1 MTPDKTYNQHLD
13 DLRIPYE
20 ATSDPT
26 QHYAQTYMMLSANLH
41 TFMPHLPSTEY
52 LPFLRDVLYY
62 QRIAGIDEKLV
73 EKADDVTVTGLA
85 DSLWDAVAG
94 KPTILCTCHLGSYR
108 VLNTFLARIGAKI
121 SLLIDNQAYQQQ
133 GEKFIRIY
141 DEIAAH
147 YNQPQG
153 NLTLINAEQPS
164 AGMQL
169 MRALK
174 QGRIL
179 VAYLDGNTG
188 AGGVTRQDNKLVS
201 IDFLNRPLL
210 ARKGLAFLS
219 IATQT
224 PIVPV
229 FSFRPDRYSNTLHV
243 MEPRVP
249 VPVAHDEREAAY
261 ANLTQLL
268 YNDFATLLR
277 QYPSQWEGWLYV
289 HKYLDLPKL
298 RAQYVA
304 PPVHEI
310 TAKSDWQFN
319 HDRYTNLAKGDTA
332 ILFDKHLYRSIRVTG
347 QLGELLRNP
356 SVRFDAGTI
365 KSDLINMLF
374 EQAILC

>member
-1 MTPDKTYNQHLD
+1 MTPNRTYNQYLD

-20 ATSDPT
+20 AASDPAPT
-26 QHYAQTYMMLSANLH
+26 HAQTYMMLSANLN
-41 TFMPHLPSTEY
+41 TFMPNLPSTEY
-52 LPFLRDVLYY
+52 FPFLRDVLYH
-62 QRIAGIDEKLV
+62 QRIAAIDEKLV
-73 EKADDVTVTGLA
+73 EKAGDVMLTGLT

-94 KPTILCTCHLGSYR
+94 KPTIFCTCHLGSYR
-108 VLNTFLARIGAKI
+108 ILNTFLARIGAKI

-141 DEIAAH
+141 DEVAAH
-147 YNQPQG
+147 FNQPQG

-169 MRALK
+169 MRSLR

-188 AGGVTRQDNKLVS
+188 AGGVTRQDDKLVS

-249 VPVAHDEREAAY
+249 TPVAHEEREAAY
-261 ANLTQLL
+261 ATLTQCL

-304 PPVHEI
+304 PPAHDV
-310 TAKSDWQFN
+310 TAKTEWQFN

-332 ILFDKHLYRSIRVTG
+332 VLFDKHLYRSIRVTS

-356 SVRFDAGTI
+356 SVRFDAGTV
-365 KSDLINMLF
+365 KSDLIKMLF
-374 EQAILC
+374 DQAILR